1 MLDHRI
7 KNSEL
12 NPFTDGHQTSFS
24 LDAFLIIIIII
35 VHLWCAYYKKDIGVF
50 SVKQLTQYL
59 YNTILSA
66 HEQDKTK
73 QRRVGH
79 VSGPP
84 TGRVGSGRVQ
94 CHKI

>member
-35 VHLWCAYYKKDIGVF
+35 IVHL
-50 SVKQLTQYL
+50 
-59 YNTILSA
+59 
-66 HEQDKTK
+66 
-73 QRRVGH
+73 
-79 VSGPP
+79 
-84 TGRVGSGRVQ
+84 
-94 CHKI
+94 